1 MLNARHC
8 TVERQPIKILPR
20 GRPPL
25 AKLLRGSN
33 QVKLSTVAI
42 LLAMAFATPTHGAG
56 IKLCK
61 ILGSDVKYAVP
72 VPTTWSLADCQALAK
87 KLGGNGSQAL
97 CLYEVPI
104 GNEIAL
110 PGSIIPNRATPTA
123 QDLPNKRPSQDCGWT
138 VK

>member
-1 MLNARHC
+1 M
-8 TVERQPIKILPR
+8 
-20 GRPPL
+20 
-25 AKLLRGSN
+25 
-33 QVKLSTVAI
+33 KLSTVAI
-42 LLAMAFATPTHGAG
+42 LLAIALVTSAHGAS

-97 CLYEVPI
+97 CLYEAPI

-110 PGSIIPNRATPTA
+110 PGHIIPNRATPTA
-123 QDLPNKRPSQDCGWT
+123 QDLPNKHPSQDCGWK

>member
-1 MLNARHC
+1 MLNAQHVPLNAGPLNYRH
-8 TVERQPIKILPR
+8 VEGR
-20 GRPPL
+20 GL
-25 AKLLRGSN
+25 QNYYWEAT
-33 QVKLSTVAI
+33 QMKLSTVPILSAI
-42 LLAMAFATPTHGAG
+42 AFATPAHGAS

-87 KLGGNGSQAL
+87 KMGGNGSQAL
-97 CLYEVPI
+97 CLYEAPI

-110 PGSIIPNRATPTA
+110 PGHIIPNRATPTA
-123 QDLPNKRPSQDCGWT
+123 QDLPNKHPSQDCGWK

>member
-1 MLNARHC
+1 M
-8 TVERQPIKILPR
+8 
-20 GRPPL
+20 
-25 AKLLRGSN
+25 
-33 QVKLSTVAI
+33 KLSTVAI
-42 LLAMAFATPTHGAG
+42 LLAITFAMPAHAAS

-61 ILGSDVKYAVP
+61 ILGSDLKYAVP

-97 CLYEVPI
+97 CLYEAPI

-110 PGSIIPNRATPTA
+110 PGHIIPNRAIPTA
-123 QDLPNKRPSQDCGWT
+123 QDLPNKQPSEDCGWK

>member
-1 MLNARHC
+1 M
-8 TVERQPIKILPR
+8 
-20 GRPPL
+20 
-25 AKLLRGSN
+25 
-33 QVKLSTVAI
+33 KLSTVAI
-42 LLAMAFATPTHGAG
+42 FLAIAFTTPAHAAG

-72 VPTTWSLADCQALAK
+72 VPATWSLADCQALAK

-97 CLYEVPI
+97 CLYEAPI

-110 PGSIIPNRATPTA
+110 HGHIIPNRATPTA
-123 QDLPNKRPSQDCGWT
+123 QDLPNKYPNQDCGWK

>member
-1 MLNARHC
+1 M
-8 TVERQPIKILPR
+8 
-20 GRPPL
+20 
-25 AKLLRGSN
+25 
-33 QVKLSTVAI
+33 KLSTVAI
-42 LLAMAFATPTHGAG
+42 LLAMAFAMPANGAS

-97 CLYEVPI
+97 CLYEAPI
-104 GNEIAL
+104 GNELAL
-110 PGSIIPNRATPTA
+110 PGHIIPNRATPTA
-123 QDLPNKRPSQDCGWT
+123 QDLPNKHPSQDCGWT